1 MAEKILAKLRV
12 KKIEAANPITAAD
25 GISSATWEEWPLT
38 LRDDEL
44 LISEE
49 EPEEEELYSHENDAP
64 EDIDV
69 TGAGLRVTGTF
80 IKATREQMA
89 DLMGGE
95 AVTTGEGESAV
106 TKYHHSASKL
116 VLKKALRFTCHDG
129 SEVVVPNASGYVNIG
144 LNIGKG
150 GRAAFPFNFR
160 CLKASST
167 WDCDLVL

>member
-12 KKIEAANPITAAD
+12 KKMEAADPITLAS
-25 GISSATWEEWPLT
+25 GIATATWEEWPLT

-49 EPEEEELYSHENDAP
+49 DPEEEELFSHENDAP
-64 EDIDV
+64 EDTDV
-69 TGAGLRVTGTF
+69 TGAGVRVTGTF

-89 DLMGGE
+89 ELMGGDT
-95 AVTTGEGESAV
+95 AGENENM
-106 TKYHHSASKL
+106 KYHHSASKQ

-129 SEVVVPNASGYVNIG
+129 TEVIVPNASGYVNVG

-160 CLKASST
+160 CLKASPA

>member
-1 MAEKILAKLRV
+1 MAEKLLAKLRV
-12 KKIEAANPITAAD
+12 KKIEAADPIVAAT
-25 GISSATWEEWPLT
+25 GIAAAQWEAWPLT

-49 EPEEEELYSHENDAP
+49 EPEEEPLYSHENDAP
-64 EDIDV
+64 EEVDV
-69 TGAGLRVTGTF
+69 TGSGIRVTGAF
-80 IKATREQMA
+80 IKATREQMV

-95 AVTTGEGESAV
+95 TVVTGEGENEA
-106 TKYHHSASKL
+106 TKYHHSASKV
-116 VLKKALRFTCHDG
+116 VLKKALKFTCHDG
-129 SEVVVPNASGYVNIG
+129 SEVIVPNASGYVNIG

-160 CLKASST
+160 CLKASPT